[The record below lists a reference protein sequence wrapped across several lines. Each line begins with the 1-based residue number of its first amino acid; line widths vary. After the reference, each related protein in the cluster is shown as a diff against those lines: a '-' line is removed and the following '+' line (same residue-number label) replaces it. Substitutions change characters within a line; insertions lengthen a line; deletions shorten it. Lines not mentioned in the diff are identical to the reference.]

1 VATAVLLVAGIAVSS
16 AAPSKAGR
24 CNPNKTAC
32 ARTTSLPLSEM
43 LFDSNRTG
51 NYEIF
56 AMRTDGSAPRQVTA
70 DPVYDS
76 WWPKLSPD
84 RTQIMFHRTP
94 KGTHDRD
101 YAKTSIWMVGVD
113 GSGLREVVPNRAFG
127 WQLLGHPEWSPD
139 GSEIVVFAGAT
150 NAPQIY
156 VLRSDG
162 TAPRAVTQRVG
173 QNLDPSWS
181 PDGQS
186 ILFIGC
192 PGSIC
197 PHTSYEVYRIG
208 RDGTGEVRLTNDLSR
223 DHDPYFSPDGT
234 RIAWLRLGANWGI
247 SSMAADG
254 SDQRKVISD
263 LNINS
268 KPAWAVDGSWIYFHR
283 TPVGRIGFNVFRI
296 RPDGTELRELVPR
309 PLLGFG
315 PYDNEYPIHGL
326 L

>member
-1 VATAVLLVAGIAVSS
+1 MRRALTIALGFALLSSLLVLPVARAAG
-16 AAPSKAGR
+16 
-24 CNPNKTAC
+24 
-32 ARTTSLPLSEM
+32 TSLPLSEM

-56 AMRTDGSAPRQVTA
+56 AMRTDGSAPRQITA

-101 YAKTSIWMVGVD
+101 YAKTSIWMIGVD

-139 GSEIVVFAGAT
+139 GSEIVLFAGAT

-156 VLRSDG
+156 VVRADG
-162 TAPRAVTQRVG
+162 TSPRAVTQRVG

-223 DHDPYFSPDGT
+223 DHDPYFSPDGKT
-234 RIAWLRLGANWGI
+234 IAFLSQTA
-247 SSMAADG
+247 AADELHAAG
-254 SDQRKVISD
+254 TWNIRLMGVDGHGVRFLTED
-263 LNINS
+263 EHINS
-268 KPAWAVDGSWIYFHR
+268 KPAWSPDGREIYFHR
-283 TPVGRIGFNVFRI
+283 LVYGRGDGFQVWAL
-296 RPDGTELRELVPR
+296 DVATGAMREITAGSSSL
-309 PLLGFG
+309 
-315 PYDNEYPIHGL
+315 NEYPSG
-326 L
+326 